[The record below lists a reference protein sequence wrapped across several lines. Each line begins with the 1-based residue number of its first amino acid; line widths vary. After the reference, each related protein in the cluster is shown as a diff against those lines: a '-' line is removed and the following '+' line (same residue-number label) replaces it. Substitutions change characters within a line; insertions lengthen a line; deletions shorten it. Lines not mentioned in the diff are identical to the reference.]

1 MVRRE
6 RAGADAAARFSG
18 LSAHR
23 LGGVAYGPLWPVG
36 GRHRRGGARTAGAA
50 GRLMAGPVLL
60 ATDQGTPTSNALLVA
75 PDGSVLWMC
84 ARPMSVYYPRSRR
97 ADHSAPPPR
106 AAVVALLPA

>member
-23 LGGVAYGPLWPVG
+23 LGGVADGPLWPVG

-50 GRLMAGPVLL
+50 GRLMAGPVIL
-60 ATDQGTPTSNALLVA
+60 AIDQGTTKRKALIVA
-75 PDGSVLWMC
+75 PDGSVLRMC
-84 ARPMSVYYPRSRR
+84 ARPIDRKSTRWNTS
-97 ADHSAPPPR
+97 H
-106 AAVVALLPA
+106 